1 MNNALAQI
9 VSPSETTL
17 FRIQEKQYLH
27 NPMNIKLLSKNM
39 GCLKI
44 SGTTPA

>member
-1 MNNALAQI
+1 MNDGLAKI
-9 VSPSETTL
+9 VDPSETTL
-17 FRIQEKQYLH
+17 FRIQEKQFLY
-27 NPMNIKLLSKNM
+27 NPMNIQLLSKNM